1 MEFKERPNDAEHR
14 CEMRFTAEEAEVV
27 RAVYLEMIN
36 NSAENGNTTVSD
48 FDWDMCV
55 YGEGADEPSWR
66 KFVKPEGLIEK
77 LIDFHNRTEE
87 AITNIALDSSLPA
100 HANWHTYER
109 HLLGERACDL
119 AHEIE
124 SNIPFVGPIEI
135 PEPGETPEHFPEDWT
150 KN

>member
-1 MEFKERPNDAEHR
+1 MEFKERPSDPEHR
-14 CEMRFTAEEAEVV
+14 CEMRFTYEEAEVI

-55 YGEGADEPSWR
+55 YGEGPNEPSWR

-77 LIDFHNRTEE
+77 LDDFHDRTDE
-87 AITNIALDSSLPA
+87 AITDIALGDSMPA

-109 HLLGERACDL
+109 NLLGKRACDL
-119 AHEIE
+119 AREIE
-124 SNIPFVGPIEI
+124 SHLPSDGPIEI
-135 PEPGETPEHFPEDWT
+135 PKLEETPNHFPEDWT